1 MNKLITPK
9 STKTEILD
17 AYNKLIKEQECNISR
32 DRLEEKEEIMKN
44 TKIEQASKNDKK
56 GIINKIAELKIEINS
71 ALDILSKNLIEEKGK
86 FDEVQE
92 AKKIE
97 SEKLKELY
105 DIESNAKTLEALLLA
120 QKKQEEEFKQKIE
133 AQRLEIE
140 KEIAIKKELW
150 KKEQEEHDAK
160 KIEQEKLLKI
170 DRDRENEEYKYQVKI
185 RNQKDK
191 DEYEQKK
198 LQLERELK
206 LKQKQA
212 DDDIE
217 KRVEN
222 IKLQENELSELREV
236 KKNYDKEIKSAMLS
250 YCLKVLRTRGKN

>member
-32 DRLEEKEEIMKN
+32 DMLEEKEEIMKN

-140 KEIAIKKELW
+140 KDIAIKKEL
-150 KKEQEEHDAK
+150 
-160 KIEQEKLLKI
+160 
-170 DRDRENEEYKYQVKI
+170 
-185 RNQKDK
+185 
-191 DEYEQKK
+191 
-198 LQLERELK
+198 
-206 LKQKQA
+206 
-212 DDDIE
+212 
-217 KRVEN
+217 
-222 IKLQENELSELREV
+222 
-236 KKNYDKEIKSAMLS
+236 
-250 YCLKVLRTRGKN
+250 